1 MKMIQL
7 NTSHMFIFH
16 FCPAFAPFDLRALE
30 LVTSTLGVELHEVVL
45 TSVTKQKVLM
55 FYQIRRNITPNVIG
69 NCGRAFLS

>member
-16 FCPAFAPFDLRALE
+16 LCSAFAPFDLRALE

-45 TSVTKQKVLM
+45 TSVTKTESVDVLPDSQKH
-55 FYQIRRNITPNVIG
+55 YT
-69 NCGRAFLS
+69 